1 LLLAGRGGIAVAHK
15 AFSETEKEEF
25 DSEEA
30 LTVDSVAPKGLTRKP
45 QRNLLSGWKGIL
57 IGTGLGIAI
66 ALGGTRFL
74 SRPTT
79 KTPTAAQQTQPQ
91 QPAMSVTVA
100 PVQTKRVA
108 RTLNV
113 TGSVAARDLIPVL
126 PETTGLQIEQLLV
139 DEGDV
144 VKKGQVMAVLNN
156 SVLQAQIN
164 EARAD
169 VESNQAVVGQRQAAL
184 AQARATL
191 AEAERNFQRYQQLA
205 NAGAISR
212 QELDTRATAAAT
224 AREAVRVAQANINS
238 ALADVR
244 SSRANVEQ
252 LQTQL
257 GQTLVRAPAS
267 GLVAEATAEVG
278 DVASGTQKLFSIIQN
293 GALELQA
300 QVPATELPQVRI
312 DAPARITYDADPR
325 VRLQGRVRE
334 ISPLVDPESRKA
346 TVKINLPPTS
356 LLRAGMF
363 ARAAITTATIPGLT
377 VPAKAVLPQPDGS
390 AIVFVLLSDN
400 TVKAQTVQV
409 GGVPNGGSVE
419 IKNGLKPGDRVVLAG
434 AGYLKDGDRIQV
446 VQQQDETSVASP
458 QS

>member
-1 LLLAGRGGIAVAHK
+1 MAHK
-15 AFSETEKEEF
+15 V
-25 DSEEA
+25 SEEAELNSESA
-30 LTVDSVAPKGLTRKP
+30 LTVDSVARKGLGRKP
-45 QRNLLSGWKGIL
+45 SPGLLNGWKGVL
-57 IGTGLGIAI
+57 LGAGLGMAI
-66 ALGGTRFL
+66 TFGGTRFL
-74 SRPTT
+74 SRPTA
-79 KTPTAAQQTQPQ
+79 KPPTVTQQSP
-91 QPAMSVTVA
+91 QPAMSVTIA
-100 PVQTKRVA
+100 PVQTTSVA

-113 TGSVAARDLIPVL
+113 TGTVAARDLIPVL
-126 PETTGLQIEQLLV
+126 SETTGLQIRQILV

-144 VKKGQVMAVLNN
+144 VNKGQVIAVLDN

-169 VESNQAVVGQRQAAL
+169 IESNQAVVGQRQAAL

-191 AEAERNFQRYQQLA
+191 AEAQRNLQRYQQLA
-205 NAGAISR
+205 NDGAISR
-212 QELDTRATAAAT
+212 QELDTRATTAAT

-244 SSRANVEQ
+244 SSRAGLEQ

-300 QVPATELPQVRI
+300 QVPATQLPQVRI
-312 DAPARITYDADPR
+312 DAPAVVTYDADPR

-334 ISPLVDPESRKA
+334 IAPLIDPESRKA
-346 TVKINLPPTS
+346 TVRINLPPTS
-356 LLRAGMF
+356 LLRSGMF
-363 ARAAITTATIPGLT
+363 ARAAITTATVPGVT

-390 AIVFVLLSDN
+390 AIVFVLSGAD
-400 TVKAQTVQV
+400 TVKAQTVET
-409 GGVPNGGSVE
+409 GGVPNGGIVE
-419 IKNGLKPGDRVVLAG
+419 IKSGLQPGDRVVVAG
-434 AGYLKDGDRIQV
+434 AGYLKDGDRIRI
-446 VQQQDETSVASP
+446 VQQQNETSSAFS
-458 QS
+458 STL

>member
-1 LLLAGRGGIAVAHK
+1 MAPNT
-15 AFSETEKEEF
+15 FSETEEF
-25 DSEEA
+25 DSESA
-30 LTVDSVAPKGLTRKP
+30 LTVDSVAGRGLGRKP
-45 QRNLLSGWKGIL
+45 SQGLLNGWKGVL
-57 IGTGLGIAI
+57 IGTGLGIVL

-74 SRPTT
+74 ARPTA
-79 KTPTAAQQTQPQ
+79 KAPTVAQQSPQ

-100 PVQTKRVA
+100 PVQTTRVA

-126 PETTGLQIEQLLV
+126 PQTTGLQIEQLLV

-144 VKKGQVMAVLNN
+144 VKKGQVMAILDN
-156 SVLQAQIN
+156 SVLEAQIN

-205 NAGAISR
+205 SAGAISR

-238 ALADVR
+238 ASADVR
-244 SSRANVEQ
+244 STRATLAQ
-252 LQTQL
+252 QQTQL
-257 GQTLVRAPAS
+257 GQTVVRAPAG
-267 GLVAEATAEVG
+267 GLVAEAPAEVG

-300 QVPATELPQVRI
+300 QVSATELPQVRI
-312 DAPARITYDADPR
+312 NTPALITYDADPR
-325 VRLQGRVRE
+325 VRLPGRVRE

-356 LLRAGMF
+356 LLRSGMF
-363 ARAAITTATIPGLT
+363 ARAAITTATVPGLT

-390 AIVFVLLSDN
+390 VTVFVLLSDN
-400 TVKAQTVQV
+400 TVKAQTVEL
-409 GGVPNGGSVE
+409 GGVPNGSSVE
-419 IKNGLKPGDRVVLAG
+419 IKNGLKQGDRVVIAG

-446 VQQQDETSVASP
+446 VPNETSP
-458 QS
+458 ITP

>member
-1 LLLAGRGGIAVAHK
+1 MAHK
-15 AFSETEKEEF
+15 AFSETEEEF
-25 DSEEA
+25 DFESA
-30 LTVDSVAPKGLTRKP
+30 LTVDSVARKGLGRKP
-45 QRNLLSGWKGIL
+45 SRVLSGWKGVL

-74 SRPTT
+74 SRPTA
-79 KTPTAAQQTQPQ
+79 KAPTVAPQSQ

-100 PVQTKRVA
+100 QVQTTRVA

-126 PETTGLQIEQLLV
+126 PQTTDLQIEQLFV

-144 VKKGQVMAVLNN
+144 VKKGQVMAVLDD

-169 VESNQAVVGQRQAAL
+169 LESNQAVVGQRQAAL

-191 AEAERNFQRYQQLA
+191 AEAQRNFQRYQQLA

-212 QELDTRATAAAT
+212 QELDTRATAATT

-238 ALADVR
+238 ASADVR
-244 SSRANVEQ
+244 SSGATLAQ

-257 GQTLVRAPAS
+257 GQTLVRAAAS

-312 DAPARITYDADPR
+312 DAPALITYDADPR

-334 ISPLVDPESRKA
+334 IAPLVDPESRKA
-346 TVKINLPPTS
+346 TVRINLPPTS
-356 LLRAGMF
+356 LLRAGVF
-363 ARAAITTATIPGLT
+363 ARAAITTATVPGIT

-390 AIVFVLLSDN
+390 ATVFVLLSDN
-400 TVKAQTVQV
+400 KVKAQTVEL
-409 GGVPNGGSVE
+409 GGVPSGGSVE
-419 IKNGLKPGDRVVLAG
+419 INSGLNSGDRVVIAG

-446 VQQQDETSVASP
+446 VPDETSLATP

>member
-1 LLLAGRGGIAVAHK
+1 MAPN
-15 AFSETEKEEF
+15 AFSETEEEF
-25 DSEEA
+25 DSESA
-30 LTVDSVAPKGLTRKP
+30 LTVDSVARKGLGRKP
-45 QRNLLSGWKGIL
+45 SGGLLNGWKGIL
-57 IGTGLGIAI
+57 IGTGLGIVL

-74 SRPTT
+74 SRPTA
-79 KTPTAAQQTQPQ
+79 KAPTVAQQSP

-100 PVQTKRVA
+100 PVQTTRVA

-126 PETTGLQIEQLLV
+126 PQTTGLQIEQLLV

-144 VKKGQVMAVLNN
+144 VKKGQVMAILDN

-205 NAGAISR
+205 SAGAISR

-238 ALADVR
+238 AAADVR
-244 SSRANVEQ
+244 STRATLAQ
-252 LQTQL
+252 QQTQL
-257 GQTLVRAPAS
+257 GQTVVRAPAG

-300 QVPATELPQVRI
+300 QVPATELPQVGI
-312 DAPARITYDADPR
+312 DAPALITYDADPR

-356 LLRAGMF
+356 LLRSGMF
-363 ARAAITTATIPGLT
+363 ARAAITTATVPGLT
-377 VPAKAVLPQPDGS
+377 VPAKGVLPQADGS
-390 AIVFVLLSDN
+390 AIVFLLVSDN
-400 TVKAQTVQV
+400 TVKAQTVEL
-409 GGVPNGGSVE
+409 GGVPNGDSVE
-419 IKNGLKPGDRVVLAG
+419 IKNGLKQGDRVVVAG
-434 AGYLKDGDRIQV
+434 AGYLKDGDRVQV
-446 VQQQDETSVASP
+446 VPNETSTITP
-458 QS
+458 

>member
-1 LLLAGRGGIAVAHK
+1 MAPN
-15 AFSETEKEEF
+15 AFSETEEF
-25 DSEEA
+25 DSEST
-30 LTVDSVAPKGLTRKP
+30 LTVDSVARKGLGRKP
-45 QRNLLSGWKGIL
+45 SGGFFTGWKGVL
-57 IGTGLGIAI
+57 IGTGLGMAI

-74 SRPTT
+74 SRPPA
-79 KTPTAAQQTQPQ
+79 KAPTVAQQSPQ

-100 PVQTKRVA
+100 PVQTTRVA

-113 TGSVAARDLIPVL
+113 TGSVTARDLIPVL
-126 PETTGLQIEQLLV
+126 PQTTGLQIEQLLV

-144 VKKGQVMAVLNN
+144 VKKGQVMAMLDN
-156 SVLQAQIN
+156 SVLEAQIN

-205 NAGAISR
+205 SAGAISR

-224 AREAVRVAQANINS
+224 ARESVRVAQANINS
-238 ALADVR
+238 ASADVR
-244 SSRANVEQ
+244 STRATLAQ
-252 LQTQL
+252 QQTQL
-257 GQTLVRAPAS
+257 GQTVVRAPAG
-267 GLVAEATAEVG
+267 GLVAEAPAEVG

-300 QVPATELPQVRI
+300 QVPATELPKVRI
-312 DAPARITYDADPR
+312 NTVALITYDADPR
-325 VRLQGRVRE
+325 VRLPGRVRE

-346 TVKINLPPTS
+346 TVKINLPPTL
-356 LLRAGMF
+356 LLRSGMF
-363 ARAAITTATIPGLT
+363 ARAAITTATVSGLT

-390 AIVFVLLSDN
+390 VIVFVLLSDN
-400 TVKAQTVQV
+400 TVKAQTVEL
-409 GGVPNGGSVE
+409 GGVPNGSSVE
-419 IKNGLKPGDRVVLAG
+419 IKNGLKPGDRVVIAG

-446 VQQQDETSVASP
+446 VPNETSP
-458 QS
+458 ITP

>member
-1 LLLAGRGGIAVAHK
+1 MAHK
-15 AFSETEKEEF
+15 AFSKTEEF
-25 DSEEA
+25 NSESN
-30 LTVDSVAPKGLTRKP
+30 LTVDSVARKGLGLKP
-45 QRNLLSGWKGIL
+45 SRGLLHGWQGVL
-57 IGTGLGIAI
+57 IGTGLGMAI

-74 SRPTT
+74 SRQTA
-79 KTPTAAQQTQPQ
+79 TPTVSQQSPQ
-91 QPAMSVTVA
+91 QPAMSVTIA
-100 PVQTKRVA
+100 PVQTARVA

-113 TGSVAARDLIPVL
+113 TGTVAARDLIPVL
-126 PETTGLQIEQLLV
+126 PQTTDLQIEQLLV

-144 VKKGQVMAVLNN
+144 VKKGQVIAVLDN

-191 AEAERNFQRYQQLA
+191 AEAQRNLQRYQQLA
-205 NAGAISR
+205 DVGAISR
-212 QELDTRATAAAT
+212 QDLDTRATSTAT
-224 AREAVRVAQANINS
+224 AREGVRVAQANINS
-238 ALADVR
+238 AAADVR
-244 SSRANVEQ
+244 STRAVLAQ

-257 GQTLVRAPAS
+257 GQTLVRAPAN
-267 GLVAEATAEVG
+267 GLIAEATAEVG

-300 QVPATELPQVRI
+300 QVSATELPQVQI
-312 DAPARITYDADPR
+312 DAPALITYDADPR

-334 ISPLVDPESRKA
+334 ISPLVNPESRKA
-346 TVKINLPPTS
+346 TVKINLTPTS
-356 LLRAGMF
+356 LLRSGMF
-363 ARAAITTATIPGLT
+363 ARSAITTATVPGLT

-400 TVKAQTVQV
+400 TVKAQTVEV
-409 GGVPNGGSVE
+409 GVPNGGSVE
-419 IKNGLKPGDRVVLAG
+419 IKNVLLGDRVVVAG

-446 VQQQDETSVASP
+446 VPNETSSASP

>member
-1 LLLAGRGGIAVAHK
+1 MAPK
-15 AFSETEKEEF
+15 TFSETEAEF
-25 DSEEA
+25 DSESA
-30 LTVDSVAPKGLTRKP
+30 LTVDSVARKGLGRKP
-45 QRNLLSGWKGIL
+45 SRGLLNGWKGIL
-57 IGTGLGIAI
+57 IGTGLGMAI
-66 ALGGTRFL
+66 ALGGMRFL
-74 SRPTT
+74 SRPTV
-79 KTPTAAQQTQPQ
+79 TPTVAQQSPQ

-100 PVQTKRVA
+100 PVQTARVA

-126 PETTGLQIEQLLV
+126 PQTTDLQIEQLLV
-139 DEGDV
+139 DEGDI
-144 VKKGQVMAVLNN
+144 VKKGQVIAVLDN

-169 VESNQAVVGQRQAAL
+169 VESNQAVVGQTQAAL

-191 AEAERNFQRYQQLA
+191 AEAQRNLQRYQQLA
-205 NAGAISR
+205 DAGAISR
-212 QELDTRATAAAT
+212 QDLDTRATSAAT
-224 AREAVRVAQANINS
+224 ARESVRVAQANINS
-238 ALADVR
+238 AAADVR
-244 SSRANVEQ
+244 STRAVLAQ

-257 GQTLVRAPAS
+257 GQTLVRAPAN
-267 GLVAEATAEVG
+267 GLIAEATAEVG

-312 DAPARITYDADPR
+312 DAPALITYDADPR

-334 ISPLVDPESRKA
+334 ISPLVNPESRKA

-356 LLRAGMF
+356 LLRSGMF
-363 ARAAITTATIPGLT
+363 ARAAITTATVPGLT

-400 TVKAQTVQV
+400 TVKAQIVEV
-409 GGVPNGGSVE
+409 GVPNGDSVE
-419 IKNGLKPGDRVVLAG
+419 IKNVLLGDRVVVAG

-446 VQQQDETSVASP
+446 VQQSDETSLVSP

>member
-1 LLLAGRGGIAVAHK
+1 MAPKIFL
-15 AFSETEKEEF
+15 ETEEEF
-25 DSEEA
+25 DSESV
-30 LTVDSVAPKGLTRKP
+30 LTVDSVARKGLGRKP
-45 QRNLLSGWKGIL
+45 SRGLLNGWKGVL
-57 IGTGLGIAI
+57 IGTGLGMAI
-66 ALGGTRFL
+66 AFGGTRFL
-74 SRPTT
+74 SRPTA
-79 KTPTAAQQTQPQ
+79 KAPTVAQQSPQ

-100 PVQTKRVA
+100 PVQTARVA

-126 PETTGLQIEQLLV
+126 PQTTGLRIEQLLV

-144 VKKGQVMAVLNN
+144 VKKGQVIAVLDN
-156 SVLQAQIN
+156 SVLQARIN

-169 VESNQAVVGQRQAAL
+169 TESNQAVVGQRQAAL

-191 AEAERNFQRYQQLA
+191 AEAQRNLQRYQQLA
-205 NAGAISR
+205 DAGAISR
-212 QELDTRATAAAT
+212 QDLDTRTTAAAT

-244 SSRANVEQ
+244 STRANLAQ

-257 GQTLVRAPAS
+257 GQTLVRAPAN
-267 GLVAEATAEVG
+267 GLIAEAPAEVG

-300 QVPATELPQVRI
+300 QVAATELPQIRV
-312 DAPARITYDADPR
+312 DAPALITYDADPR
-325 VRLQGRVRE
+325 VRLQGKVKE
-334 ISPLVDPESRKA
+334 ISPLVNPESRKA

-356 LLRAGMF
+356 LLRSGMF
-363 ARAAITTATIPGLT
+363 ARAAITTATVSGLT

-400 TVKAQTVQV
+400 TVKAQTVEV
-409 GGVPNGGSVE
+409 GGVPSGGSVE
-419 IKNGLKPGDRVVLAG
+419 IKNVLPGDRVVIAG
-434 AGYLKDGDRIQV
+434 AGYLKDGDRVQV
-446 VQQQDETSVASP
+446 VQQPEEATSTASP

>member
-1 LLLAGRGGIAVAHK
+1 MAHK
-15 AFSETEKEEF
+15 AFSETEEEF
-25 DSEEA
+25 DSESA
-30 LTVDSVAPKGLTRKP
+30 LTIDSVARKGLGRKP
-45 QRNLLSGWKGIL
+45 PRSLLSGWKGVL

-74 SRPTT
+74 SRPTA
-79 KTPTAAQQTQPQ
+79 KAPTVAPQSQ

-100 PVQTKRVA
+100 PVQTTRVA

-126 PETTGLQIEQLLV
+126 PQTTDLQIEQLLV

-144 VKKGQVMAVLNN
+144 VKKGQVMAVLDN

-169 VESNQAVVGQRQAAL
+169 VESNQAVVGQTQAAL

-191 AEAERNFQRYQQLA
+191 AEAQRNFQRYQQLA

-212 QELDTRATAAAT
+212 QELDTRATAATT

-238 ALADVR
+238 ASADVR
-244 SSRANVEQ
+244 SSSATLAQ

-312 DAPARITYDADPR
+312 NTPALITYDADPR

-334 ISPLVDPESRKA
+334 IAPLVDPESRKA
-346 TVKINLPPTS
+346 TVRINLPPTS
-356 LLRAGMF
+356 LLRSGMF
-363 ARAAITTATIPGLT
+363 ARAAITTATVPGLT
-377 VPAKAVLPQPDGS
+377 VPAKAVLPQPDSS
-390 AIVFVLLSDN
+390 AIVFVLLSEN
-400 TVKAQTVQV
+400 TVKAQTVEV
-409 GGVPNGGSVE
+409 EGIPNGDSVE
-419 IKNGLKPGDRVVLAG
+419 IKNGLKPGDRVVIAG

-446 VQQQDETSVASP
+446 VPDETSFASP